1 MSSKGALMAQEVSEY
16 YLKAIM
22 GEKNIDATWDS
33 FVSSWKK
40 IGGDEVAAEVN
51 AWYAEQAK

>member
-1 MSSKGALMAQEVSEY
+1 MCAVQVSGY

-22 GEKNIDATWDS
+22 GEKNIDDTWDS

-51 AWYAEQAK
+51 AWYAEQTK